1 MKKLDFNP
9 SKSTKDFR
17 KNYKLHDIA
26 EYNGRNLLVQWGFS
40 CTEFGEDN
48 RFKKVW
54 EKGED
59 KPDAIISY
67 NDKTA
72 LLDWKGKHGSTWLV
86 NERALNSYQ
95 KWSTELKLPLII
107 AFFVIDMEEKIQLRK
122 FAVLNIHANKVSKKT
137 QWDKNK
143 TIEFEKDLPDFTKAN
158 LIQFL

>member
-1 MKKLDFNP
+1 MKNLDFNP

-26 EYNGRNLLVQWGFS
+26 EYTGRNLLTQWGFE

-59 KPDAIISY
+59 KPDTIITY
-67 NDKTA
+67 NGKSA

-86 NERALNSYQ
+86 NERAVKSYK
-95 KWSTELKLPLII
+95 KWSNEFLLPLIV
-107 AFFVIDMEEKIQLRK
+107 AFFVIDNEGKIIKRK
-122 FAVLNIHANKVSKKT
+122 FAVLNKHTHNLSANK
-137 QWDKNK
+137 QWDKNR
-143 TIEFEKDLPDFTKAN
+143 TVEFEKDLPDFTKAN
-158 LIQFL
+158 LLKYI

>member
-26 EYNGRNLLVQWGFS
+26 EYYGRNLLIQWGFS

-48 RFKKVW
+48 RYKKVW

-59 KPDAIISY
+59 KPDAIITY
-67 NDKTA
+67 NGRSA

-86 NERALNSYQ
+86 NERAIKSYK
-95 KWSTELKLPLII
+95 KWKAEIDLPLIV
-107 AFFVIDMEEKIQLRK
+107 AFFVVNIEGKIEKRK
-122 FAVLNIHANKVSKKT
+122 FAALNDHSHKESTNK

-158 LIQFL
+158 LLRYI